1 MTKKSTEFSDIDTN
15 TLTGALPVHEI
26 TTLRRPSVVGAS
38 VRPCVSVW
46 VVWVPVRVP
55 LSVPVNYNIARERE
69 QLSACFRQVRRRTRS
84 LAERGV
90 TCRVP
95 PRARPLAAMRDRMP
109 TPFSRTSLS
118 MSFKKKNAMAQSSK
132 DESSPLFADVP
143 SVGGDK
149 TSSRPSAT
157 GASHSEAQKLVRATS
172 SLDEALAPEQAPL
185 GSGVDSRP

>member
-1 MTKKSTEFSDIDTN
+1 
-15 TLTGALPVHEI
+15 
-26 TTLRRPSVVGAS
+26 
-38 VRPCVSVW
+38 
-46 VVWVPVRVP
+46 
-55 LSVPVNYNIARERE
+55 
-69 QLSACFRQVRRRTRS
+69 
-84 LAERGV
+84 
-90 TCRVP
+90 
-95 PRARPLAAMRDRMP
+95 MP

-132 DESSPLFADVP
+132 DESSPLFADIP

>member
-1 MTKKSTEFSDIDTN
+1 
-15 TLTGALPVHEI
+15 
-26 TTLRRPSVVGAS
+26 
-38 VRPCVSVW
+38 VRPCVRACGCASCGCQCVSHSVSR
-46 VVWVPVRVP
+46 P
-55 LSVPVNYNIARERE
+55 SIIIHARERPSDRHF
-69 QLSACFRQVRRRTRS
+69 QLSAYFRQVRPRS
-84 LAERGV
+84 LPERERGV
-90 TCRVP
+90 FTVRDA
-95 PRARPLAAMRDRMP
+95 ARDHAAMRDRMP

-149 TSSRPSAT
+149 TSSMPSAT
-157 GASHSEAQKLVRATS
+157 GASHRHSEAQKLVRATS

>member
-1 MTKKSTEFSDIDTN
+1 
-15 TLTGALPVHEI
+15 
-26 TTLRRPSVVGAS
+26 
-38 VRPCVSVW
+38 
-46 VVWVPVRVP
+46 
-55 LSVPVNYNIARERE
+55 
-69 QLSACFRQVRRRTRS
+69 
-84 LAERGV
+84 
-90 TCRVP
+90 
-95 PRARPLAAMRDRMP
+95 MP

-149 TSSRPSAT
+149 TSSIPSAT
-157 GASHSEAQKLVRATS
+157 GASHRHSEAQKLVRATS

>member
-1 MTKKSTEFSDIDTN
+1 MYAGE
-15 TLTGALPVHEI
+15 
-26 TTLRRPSVVGAS
+26 RPSDRHFGPA
-38 VRPCVSVW
+38 
-46 VVWVPVRVP
+46 VRVFP
-55 LSVPVNYNIARERE
+55 AT
-69 QLSACFRQVRRRTRS
+69 AAKKFC
-84 LAERGV
+84 
-90 TCRVP
+90 
-95 PRARPLAAMRDRMP
+95 RARRVTVRDAARDHAAMRDRMP

-157 GASHSEAQKLVRATS
+157 GASHRHSEAQKLVRATS
-172 SLDEALAPEQAPL
+172 SLDEALAPEQALL

>member
-1 MTKKSTEFSDIDTN
+1 
-15 TLTGALPVHEI
+15 
-26 TTLRRPSVVGAS
+26 
-38 VRPCVSVW
+38 
-46 VVWVPVRVP
+46 
-55 LSVPVNYNIARERE
+55 
-69 QLSACFRQVRRRTRS
+69 
-84 LAERGV
+84 
-90 TCRVP
+90 
-95 PRARPLAAMRDRMP
+95 MP

-143 SVGGDK
+143 SAVGGDK

-157 GASHSEAQKLVRATS
+157 GASHRHSEAQKLVRATS

>member
-1 MTKKSTEFSDIDTN
+1 M
-15 TLTGALPVHEI
+15 
-26 TTLRRPSVVGAS
+26 RAS
-38 VRPCVSVW
+38 VRLIGGSAVRGFPASAAKKFAEPCD
-46 VVWVPVRVP
+46 
-55 LSVPVNYNIARERE
+55 A
-69 QLSACFRQVRRRTRS
+69 AHDH
-84 LAERGV
+84 
-90 TCRVP
+90 
-95 PRARPLAAMRDRMP
+95 AAMRDRMP

>member
-1 MTKKSTEFSDIDTN
+1 M
-15 TLTGALPVHEI
+15 HEHDEESE
-26 TTLRRPSVVGAS
+26 RPPNAPRPS
-38 VRPCVSVW
+38 
-46 VVWVPVRVP
+46 
-55 LSVPVNYNIARERE
+55 IIIHARERPSDRHFA
-69 QLSACFRQVRRRTRS
+69 QSWVRVFPASAAKKFGFAVRD
-84 LAERGV
+84 A
-90 TCRVP
+90 
-95 PRARPLAAMRDRMP
+95 ARDHAAMRDRMP

-149 TSSRPSAT
+149 TSSMPSAT
-157 GASHSEAQKLVRATS
+157 GASHRHSEAQKLVRATS

>member
-1 MTKKSTEFSDIDTN
+1 
-15 TLTGALPVHEI
+15 
-26 TTLRRPSVVGAS
+26 
-38 VRPCVSVW
+38 
-46 VVWVPVRVP
+46 
-55 LSVPVNYNIARERE
+55 
-69 QLSACFRQVRRRTRS
+69 
-84 LAERGV
+84 
-90 TCRVP
+90 
-95 PRARPLAAMRDRMP
+95 MP

-143 SVGGDK
+143 SAVGGDK